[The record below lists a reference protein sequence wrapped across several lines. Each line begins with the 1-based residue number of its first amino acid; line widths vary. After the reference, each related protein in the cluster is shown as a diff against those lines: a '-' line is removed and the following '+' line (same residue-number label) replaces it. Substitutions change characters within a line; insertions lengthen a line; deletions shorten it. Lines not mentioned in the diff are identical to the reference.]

1 MATLI
6 GFFVGYLLGMRAGDK
21 GWAELED
28 SVRTIQ
34 ASPEVRELVA
44 GVFSTARQVV
54 GQGARAVGTGRAS
67 DRPRLRVA

>member
-6 GFFVGYLLGMRAGDK
+6 GFIVGYLLGVRAGDQ

-34 ASPEVRELVA
+34 ASPEVREVVA
-44 GVFSTARQVV
+44 GLFSTARQVL
-54 GQGARAVGTGRAS
+54 GQGGRAVSGRS